1 MQFKLL
7 TETPRPLPS
16 DPSLLP
22 NPKIDYRSSNA
33 RASPSSL
40 HSPSLPISGERLNM
54 GAASNMRSIPISG
67 NSKRPRL
74 APLSG
79 DLSPDSH
86 LHAAQSAPA
95 SMNGPSSAGGSG
107 GPTYPY
113 RLEVDLS
120 FPPSGHISSI
130 ASSIPPHGATHP
142 SLSSLYSHSNGLMSS
157 QGSFVNSF
165 DFSRPPQQQQGAP
178 TLRSVTF
185 PSHGG
190 GGQYAGQTPQQS
202 QQQQQQQQQQAS
214 GVYQTSGQR
223 PSTQPHVQ
231 TSLFA
236 DLLET
241 AANEHHSAHHSS
253 QSSFTTTFDWPV
265 HSQQQSQS
273 QRETS
278 GTWVLF

>member
-1 MQFKLL
+1 
-7 TETPRPLPS
+7 
-16 DPSLLP
+16 
-22 NPKIDYRSSNA
+22 
-33 RASPSSL
+33 
-40 HSPSLPISGERLNM
+40 
-54 GAASNMRSIPISG
+54 MRSIPISS
-67 NSKRPRL
+67 SKRPRL
-74 APLSG
+74 APLTG

-95 SMNGPSSAGGSG
+95 SINGPSSAGGSG

-120 FPPSGHISSI
+120 FPSSGHISSI

-142 SLSSLYSHSNGLMSS
+142 SLSSLYPQSNGLMSS
-157 QGSFVNSF
+157 QGSPPFINSF
-165 DFSRPPQQQQGAP
+165 DFSRPQQGAP

-190 GGQYAGQTPQQS
+190 SQYSGQSHQSHSQS
-202 QQQQQQQQQQAS
+202 QQQS
-214 GVYQTSGQR
+214 GVYQSQGQR

-231 TSLFA
+231 TNLFA

-241 AANEHHSAHHSS
+241 AASEHHSAHQSS
-253 QSSFTTTFDWPV
+253 QSSFPSFDWPV
-265 HSQQQSQS
+265 HNQQSQS

-278 GTWVLF
+278 GTSFCLLLECQFRPCLAIFIFLGTSLYFFFLFPSGLLAFSLQIIKFKLQKPRSKTFLLHSSLS